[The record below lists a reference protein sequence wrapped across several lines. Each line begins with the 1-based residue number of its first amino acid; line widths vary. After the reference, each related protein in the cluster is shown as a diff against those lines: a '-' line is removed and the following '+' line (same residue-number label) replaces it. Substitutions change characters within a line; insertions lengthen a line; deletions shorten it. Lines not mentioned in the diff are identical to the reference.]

1 MNTMYL
7 IENQSFI
14 NNLLYC
20 VITLGNFTEEQIYKL
35 WNYFKT
41 IKYINT
47 VPFYIENIN
56 DNYLY
61 YKRKTTLFIL
71 MKSAKY
77 VFRLISVGKEPIK
90 VKKTRNFKNLNSKED
105 INIFLDKLQK
115 TPSDTDKKLELDNLV
130 DKFVKND

>member
-1 MNTMYL
+1 
-7 IENQSFI
+7 
-14 NNLLYC
+14 
-20 VITLGNFTEEQIYKL
+20 
-35 WNYFKT
+35 
-41 IKYINT
+41 
-47 VPFYIENIN
+47 
-56 DNYLY
+56 
-61 YKRKTTLFIL
+61 